1 MNNEILNKL
10 RNDKDLEIE
19 EDGIEFG
26 ELYILLDRFLVTIYL
41 KGNQGKTF
49 KVEDLKEEE
58 INEKR
63 MSIERFRREYFF
75 ELTYGIM
82 LDNIGKMIAERFM
95 KEIGEYNG

>member
-10 RNDKDLEIE
+10 RQDKDLEIE

-41 KGNQGKTF
+41 KDNKDKTF
-49 KVEDLKEEE
+49 KVEDLKEDE

-82 LDNIGKMIAERFM
+82 LDNIGKMIAERFRR
-95 KEIGEYNG
+95 EIGERNG

>member
-1 MNNEILNKL
+1 MNNEMLNKL

-26 ELYILLDRFLVTIYL
+26 ELYILLDRFLITIYL
-41 KGNQGKTF
+41 KNNKDKTF
-49 KVEDLKEEE
+49 KVEDLKEDE

-75 ELTYGIM
+75 ELTYRIM
-82 LDNIGKMIAERFM
+82 LDNIGKIIEERFM
-95 KEIGEYNG
+95 KSIGEHNG

>member
-41 KGNQGKTF
+41 KDNKDKTF
-49 KVEDLKEEE
+49 KVEDLKEDE